1 MPRYCDAC
9 LTFITSRDSLTWNHT
24 PVVVAN
30 GHTRDRSV
38 HPHLRCGIPEV
49 RPVQTFMTFAVPSV
63 KGFRAAVVL
72 RIWVVAGS
80 YGVIAGRQSK
90 RLYRLC
96 ALPQLLAL
104 KTDFIPVLRYG
115 NPLSSV
121 HAPRAPKKFPRRCRE
136 RIFHSSSFFHSLSIR
151 FFVPSSINI
160 SPGHG
165 RVNPSD
171 AHFRV
176 ASIPIFEP

>member
-49 RPVQTFMTFAVPSV
+49 RPVQTFMTFAAPSV
-63 KGFRAAVVL
+63 KGFCAAVVL

-90 RLYRLC
+90 RLYRLF
-96 ALPQLLAL
+96 ALPQQLAL
-104 KTDFIPVLRYG
+104 KTDFTPVLRYG
-115 NPLSSV
+115 NRLSSV
-121 HAPRAPKKFPRRCRE
+121 HAPRSPKSSDGGAALE
-136 RIFHSSSFFHSLSIR
+136 IFHSSSFFHRPSIR
-151 FFVPSSINI
+151 FFVASSITI
-160 SPGHG
+160 SLGHG
-165 RVNPSD
+165 RAKPSE